1 MRQYVIQQVGP
12 TAEIT
17 PADAPDPTP
26 GPGEV
31 LVRMRACSLNYRD
44 LMVLRGEYGAP
55 KQLPLVPL
63 SDGAGEVIALG
74 PDVDEFDK
82 GDRVAGCFFQN
93 WPAGRLKQDV
103 YGSDLGFTLPG
114 VLSELRVFPQHGLVK
129 LPRYMSFVEGATL
142 PVAGLTAFNAVVPH
156 VARGQTVLL
165 LGTGGVSLFA
175 LQFAKASGA
184 TVIITS
190 SDDGKLER
198 AMNLG
203 ADHGVNYRTHEN
215 WDEEVLRLTGG
226 HGVDLVVET
235 AGAKTFE
242 KSLNAL
248 APGGRISQ
256 VGRLT
261 GIASGVNIQPLVYK
275 SATLKGIFVGS
286 RQDFLAMNA
295 FVQQINIAELL
306 DDLIPFDEAPRAF
319 ERIASRRHF
328 GKVVITLG

>member
-1 MRQYVIQQVGP
+1 MRQYLIEQAGP
-12 TAEIT
+12 TAEIK
-17 PADAPDPTP
+17 PGEAPDPTP

-44 LMVLRGEYGAP
+44 LMILRGEYGAP
-55 KQLPLVPL
+55 KQLPLVPV

-74 PDVDEFDK
+74 EGVDEFSK

-103 YGSDLGFTLPG
+103 YGSDLGFSLPG
-114 VLSELRVFPQHGLVK
+114 VLAELRVFPQGGLVK
-129 LPRYMSFVEGATL
+129 LPGYISFAEGSTL

-156 VARGQTVLL
+156 VGSGQTVLL

-184 TVIITS
+184 SVIITS

-198 AMNLG
+198 AHQLG

-235 AGAKTFE
+235 AGARTFE

-261 GIASGVNIQPLVYK
+261 GIAQGVNIQPLVYK
-275 SATLKGIFVGS
+275 AATLKGIFVGS

-295 FVQQINIAELL
+295 FVQQINVAGLL
-306 DDLIPFDEAPRAF
+306 DDLIPLNEAPRAYQ
-319 ERIASRRHF
+319 RLASGHHF
-328 GKVVITLG
+328 GIVVISLN

>member
-1 MRQYVIQQVGP
+1 M
-12 TAEIT
+12 
-17 PADAPDPTP
+17 
-26 GPGEV
+26 
-31 LVRMRACSLNYRD
+31 
-44 LMVLRGEYGAP
+44 
-55 KQLPLVPL
+55 
-63 SDGAGEVIALG
+63 
-74 PDVDEFDK
+74 
-82 GDRVAGCFFQN
+82 
-93 WPAGRLKQDV
+93 
-103 YGSDLGFTLPG
+103 
-114 VLSELRVFPQHGLVK
+114 
-129 LPRYMSFVEGATL
+129 
-142 PVAGLTAFNAVVPH
+142 GLTAFNAVVPH

-184 TVIITS
+184 SVIITS

-198 AMNLG
+198 AHKLG

-275 SATLKGIFVGS
+275 AATLKGIFVGS

-295 FVQQINIAELL
+295 FVQQINIAGLL
-306 DDLIPFDEAPRAF
+306 DDLIPFEEAPRAY
-319 ERIASRRHF
+319 ERLASGHHF
-328 GKVVITLG
+328 GKVVVTLG